1 MRRPQR
7 LLVLSVMHKMLLFS
21 IAALASL
28 VGAAVAQTPEPEPAW
43 RQSALVLVPAGYV
56 GGDAY
61 RTDEAA
67 MTGYLAVYPAN
78 ANDPKSPASVFAPR
92 QVLAVRLIK
101 SDSGLRALSAELRP
115 REDPTSGNRDT
126 TMT

>member
-1 MRRPQR
+1 
-7 LLVLSVMHKMLLFS
+7 MHKMVLFS

-43 RQSALVLVPAGYV
+43 RKSALAFVPAGYV

-78 ANDPKSPASVFAPR
+78 ANDPKSPGAYLR
-92 QVLAVRLIK
+92 RGRRLP
-101 SDSGLRALSAELRP
+101 SS
-115 REDPTSGNRDT
+115 
-126 TMT
+126 

>member
-7 LLVLSVMHKMLLFS
+7 LLALSVMHKMILLS

-28 VGAAVAQTPEPEPAW
+28 VGAAITQAPEPEPAW
-43 RQSALVLVPAGYV
+43 RKSALAFVPAAYV

-61 RTDEAA
+61 RTDDAA

-78 ANDPKSPASVFAPR
+78 ASDPKSPGSVFAPR
-92 QVLAVRLIK
+92 QVLCSNQVTNC
-101 SDSGLRALSAELRP
+101 S
-115 REDPTSGNRDT
+115 
-126 TMT
+126 